1 MTERCEVPRENAT
14 TDEVRRILTT
24 ARTVAVVGLS
34 DKPERAS
41 YQVAAYL
48 KAHGYRVIPV
58 NPNIVGV
65 LCQKAYPSLREL
77 PEVVDIVDIFRPPE
91 AVPKI
96 VEAAIAR
103 RARVIWMQEGIVHN
117 AAAERARAAGLS
129 VVMNKC
135 LMKEHQKMIAHAE
148 TQKNERG

>member
-41 YQVAAYL
+41 YRVAAYL

-58 NPNIVGV
+58 NPNIGGV

-91 AVPKI
+91 AVPEI

-148 TQKNERG
+148 TQKNGKE